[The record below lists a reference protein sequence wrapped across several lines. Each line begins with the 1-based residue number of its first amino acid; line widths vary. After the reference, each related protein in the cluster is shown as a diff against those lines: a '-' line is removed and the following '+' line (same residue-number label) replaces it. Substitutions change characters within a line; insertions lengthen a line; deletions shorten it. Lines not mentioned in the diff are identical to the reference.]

1 MNRTDSAPPLPAT
14 DWSRTALGARDGW
27 PPCLR
32 LTVDILLNSPLPM
45 VLMWG
50 REQIMVYNDAYAS
63 LIGLASLRAPGANVP
78 SMQPAAWS
86 WNSAAIRQA
95 WDGHSASYL
104 GNSLPVWRNGGVTQL
119 ALDLYYTPIRDDG
132 DTVAGILCAL
142 SPAQATQGAAA
153 VADTRPLR
161 LLVVEDN
168 ADARYLVCETL
179 RALGH
184 EVHPAA
190 SGEEALPEL
199 SRLSFDI
206 LFTDVSLP
214 GMSGV
219 DLARRALQLA
229 PGLEL
234 MFASGYGDE
243 LTRHLE
249 FPARSLQK
257 PYDIEQLQSALDQI
271 ARRLRGATP

>member
-199 SRLSFDI
+199 SRQSFDI

-219 DLARRALQLA
+219 DLARRALQQA

-271 ARRLRGATP
+271 ARRLRGTTP

>member
-1 MNRTDSAPPLPAT
+1 MNRTDSAPPPST

-45 VLMWG
+45 LLMWG
-50 REQIMVYNDAYAS
+50 REQIMVYNDAYAA
-63 LIGLASLRAPGANVP
+63 LIGLASLRAPGASVP

-104 GNSLPVWRNGGVTQL
+104 GNSLPVWRDGAVVQQ
-119 ALDLYYTPIRDDG
+119 ALDLYYTPVRDER

-142 SPAQATQGAAA
+142 SPSRAAPAAA
-153 VADTRPLR
+153 AEARPLR

-199 SRLSFDI
+199 SRQSFDV

-219 DLARRALQLA
+219 DLARRALQQA
-229 PGLEL
+229 PGLAL
-234 MFASGYGDE
+234 LFASGYGDE

-271 ARRLRGATP
+271 ARLPRGARS

>member
-1 MNRTDSAPPLPAT
+1 MNRIDTSSST
-14 DWSRTALGARDGW
+14 DWTRTALGARDGW

-50 REQIMVYNDAYAS
+50 REQVMVYNDAYAT
-63 LIGLASLRAPGANVP
+63 LIGLPSLRAPGANVP

-86 WNSAAIRQA
+86 WNAAAIRQA
-95 WDGHSASYL
+95 WDGRSASYL
-104 GNSLPVWRNGGVTQL
+104 GNSLPVWRNGGVTQQQ
-119 ALDLYYTPIRDDG
+119 LDLYYTPIRDEA

-142 SPAQATQGAAA
+142 SPSAVVQAAA
-153 VADTRPLR
+153 VDTRALR

-199 SRLSFDI
+199 SRQSFDV

-219 DLARRALQLA
+219 DLARRAIQQR

-234 MFASGYGDE
+234 LFASGYGDE

-271 ARRLRGATP
+271 AQRLRAAGA

>member
-1 MNRTDSAPPLPAT
+1 MNRTDVPSST

-27 PPCLR
+27 PACLR

-45 VLMWG
+45 LLMWG
-50 REQIMVYNDAYAS
+50 RQQIMVYNDAYAT
-63 LIGLASLRAPGANVP
+63 LIGLSSLRAPGASVP
-78 SMQPAAWS
+78 SIQPAAWS
-86 WNSAAIRQA
+86 WNNAAIGHA
-95 WDGHSASYL
+95 WDGHSASYPAS
-104 GNSLPVWRNGGVTQL
+104 SLPVWRNGGVTQL
-119 ALDLYYTPIRDDG
+119 PLDLYYTPVRDEHDE
-132 DTVAGILCAL
+132 VAGILCAL
-142 SPAQATQGAAA
+142 SPSQAAPAAA
-153 VADTRPLR
+153 AGDLPLR

-184 EVHPAA
+184 EVRAAA

-199 SRLSFDI
+199 DSQPFDI

-219 DLARRALQLA
+219 ELARRALRQL
-229 PGLEL
+229 PGLRL
-234 MFASGYGDE
+234 LFASGYGDE

-249 FPARSLQK
+249 FPAKSLQK

-271 ARRLRGATP
+271 ARDLRGAPA

>member
-1 MNRTDSAPPLPAT
+1 MNRPDSAPPLPTT

-132 DTVAGILCAL
+132 DTVVGILCAL
-142 SPAQATQGAAA
+142 SPSQAMQATAA
-153 VADTRPLR
+153 ADTRPLR

-199 SRLSFDI
+199 SRQSFDI

-219 DLARRALQLA
+219 DLARRALQQA

-249 FPARSLQK
+249 FPAKSLQK

-271 ARRLRGATP
+271 ARRLRGTTP

>member
-1 MNRTDSAPPLPAT
+1 MNRTDSAVPSST

-27 PPCLR
+27 PACLK
-32 LTVDILLNSPLPM
+32 LTVDIVLNTPLPM

-50 REQIMVYNDAYAS
+50 REQIMVYNDAYAA
-63 LIGLASLRAPGANVP
+63 LIGLSSLRAPGANVP
-78 SMQPAAWS
+78 SIQPAAWS

-95 WDGHSASYL
+95 WDGASASFP
-104 GNSLPVWRNGGVTQL
+104 GSSLPVWRNGGVTQL
-119 ALDLYYTPIRDDG
+119 LLDLYYTPIRNEQDG
-132 DTVAGILCAL
+132 VAGILCAL
-142 SPAQATQGAAA
+142 APSQAAPAAA
-153 VADTRPLR
+153 PVERALR

-184 EVHPAA
+184 DVESAA
-190 SGEEALPEL
+190 SGEEALPALEKQ
-199 SRLSFDI
+199 SFDI

-219 DLARRALQLA
+219 DLARRALQLT

-234 MFASGYGDE
+234 LFASGYGDE

-249 FPARSLQK
+249 FPAKSLQK
-257 PYDIEQLQSALDQI
+257 PYDIEQLQSVLGEI
-271 ARRLRGATP
+271 AARLPGTSA

>member
-1 MNRTDSAPPLPAT
+1 MNRIDSAVSSPT

-27 PPCLR
+27 PACLK
-32 LTVDILLNSPLPM
+32 LTVDIVLNTPLPM

-50 REQIMVYNDAYAS
+50 REQIMVYNDAYAA
-63 LIGLASLRAPGANVP
+63 LIGLSSLRAPGASVP
-78 SMQPAAWS
+78 SIQPAAWS
-86 WNSAAIRQA
+86 WNSAAVRQA
-95 WDGHSASYL
+95 WDGASASYP
-104 GNSLPVWRNGGVTQL
+104 GTSLPVWRNGGVTQQL
-119 ALDLYYTPIRDDG
+119 LDLYYTPVRDNNDV
-132 DTVAGILCAL
+132 VAGILCAL
-142 SPAQATQGAAA
+142 SPSQVAPAAA
-153 VADTRPLR
+153 PIDRALR

-184 EVHPAA
+184 EVESAA
-190 SGEEALPEL
+190 SGEEALPQL
-199 SRLSFDI
+199 DKQSFDI

-219 DLARRALQLA
+219 DLARRALQRT

-234 MFASGYGDE
+234 LFASGYGDE

-249 FPARSLQK
+249 FPAKSLQK
-257 PYDIEQLQSALDQI
+257 PYDIEQLQSVLDEI
-271 ARRLRGATP
+271 AQRLPGTAP

>member
-1 MNRTDSAPPLPAT
+1 MKQTDSAPSPAI

-45 VLMWG
+45 LLMWG
-50 REQIMVYNDAYAS
+50 REQVMVYNNAYAS

-86 WNSAAIRQA
+86 WNSAAIGQA

-104 GNSLPVWRNGGVTQL
+104 GHKLPVWRNGGVVQL

-132 DTVAGILCAL
+132 DNVAGILCAL
-142 SPAQATQGAAA
+142 SPSQAAPAV

-199 SRLSFDI
+199 SRQSFDI

-271 ARRLRGATP
+271 ARRLRGTAP

>member
-1 MNRTDSAPPLPAT
+1 MNRIDSAVSSPT

-27 PPCLR
+27 PACLK
-32 LTVDILLNSPLPM
+32 LTVDIVLNTPLPM

-50 REQIMVYNDAYAS
+50 REQIMVYNDAYAA
-63 LIGLASLRAPGANVP
+63 LIGLSSLRAPGASVP
-78 SMQPAAWS
+78 SIQPAAWG

-95 WDGHSASYL
+95 WDGVSASYP
-104 GNSLPVWRNGGVTQL
+104 GNSLPVWRNGGVTQQP
-119 ALDLYYTPIRDDG
+119 LDLYYTPVRDDN
-132 DTVAGILCAL
+132 DVVVGILCAL
-142 SPAQATQGAAA
+142 SPSQVAPAAA
-153 VADTRPLR
+153 PINRALR

-168 ADARYLVCETL
+168 ADARHLVCETL

-184 EVHPAA
+184 EVESAA
-190 SGEEALPEL
+190 SGEEALPQLEKQ
-199 SRLSFDI
+199 SFDI

-219 DLARRALQLA
+219 DLARRALQQT

-234 MFASGYGDE
+234 LFASGYGDE

-249 FPARSLQK
+249 FPAKSLQK
-257 PYDIEQLQSALDQI
+257 PYDIEQLQSVLDEI
-271 ARRLRGATP
+271 AQRLPGTAA

>member
-1 MNRTDSAPPLPAT
+1 
-14 DWSRTALGARDGW
+14 
-27 PPCLR
+27 
-32 LTVDILLNSPLPM
+32 M

-50 REQIMVYNDAYAS
+50 REQIMVYNDAYAA

-86 WNSAAIRQA
+86 WNAAAIRQA
-95 WDGHSASYL
+95 WEGHSASYL
-104 GNSLPVWRNGGVTQL
+104 GNNLPVWRNGGVAQL
-119 ALDLYYTPIRDDG
+119 ALDLYYTPIRDESDH
-132 DTVAGILCAL
+132 VAGILCAL
-142 SPAQATQGAAA
+142 SPALAVPPP

-190 SGEEALPEL
+190 SAEEALPEL
-199 SRLSFDI
+199 SRQSFDV

-219 DLARRALQLA
+219 DLARRALQQM
-229 PGLEL
+229 PELEL

-271 ARRLRGATP
+271 ALRLRAPTPS

>member
-1 MNRTDSAPPLPAT
+1 MNRIDSAVSPST

-45 VLMWG
+45 LLMWG
-50 REQIMVYNDAYAS
+50 RQQVMIYNDAYAA
-63 LIGLASLRAPGANVP
+63 LIGLSSLRAPGANVP
-78 SMQPAAWS
+78 SIQPAAWS
-86 WNSAAIRQA
+86 WNSAAIGQA
-95 WDGHSASYL
+95 WEGDSAQYPGS
-104 GNSLPVWRNGGVTQL
+104 SLPVWRNGAVTQQL
-119 ALDLYYTPIRDDG
+119 LDLYYTPVRDEH
-132 DTVAGILCAL
+132 DTVAGILCAMA
-142 SPAQATQGAAA
+142 PAQTAPAAA
-153 VADTRPLR
+153 VNRALR

-168 ADARYLVCETL
+168 ADACYLVCETL

-184 EVHPAA
+184 EVQPAG

-199 SRLSFDI
+199 SRQSFDI

-219 DLARRALQLA
+219 DLARRALQLT
-229 PGLEL
+229 PGLEVL
-234 MFASGYGDE
+234 FASGYGDE

-249 FPARSLQK
+249 FPAKSLQK
-257 PYDIEQLQSALDQI
+257 PYDIEQLQKVLDQI
-271 ARRLRGATP
+271 AQRLPGNVA

>member
-1 MNRTDSAPPLPAT
+1 MNRTDSAPSPSI
-14 DWSRTALGARDGW
+14 DWSRTALGVRDGW

-32 LTVDILLNSPLPM
+32 LTVDILLNTPLPM
-45 VLMWG
+45 LLMWG
-50 REQIMVYNDAYAS
+50 REQVMVYNDAYAA
-63 LIGLASLRAPGANVP
+63 LIGLASLRAPGASVP

-104 GNSLPVWRNGGVTQL
+104 GNSLPVWRNGGVTQQP
-119 ALDLYYTPIRDDG
+119 LDLYYTPVRDEHDA
-132 DTVAGILCAL
+132 VAGILCAL
-142 SPAQATQGAAA
+142 APSQAAPAA

-184 EVHPAA
+184 EVQAAA

-199 SRLSFDI
+199 SRQSFDI

-219 DLARRALQLA
+219 DLARRALQQA
-229 PGLEL
+229 PGLAL
-234 MFASGYGDE
+234 LFASGYGDE

-271 ARRLRGATP
+271 ARRLRGPAP